1 MNLSKKFCK
10 NFLQKSFAIYG
21 LGKTGSST
29 LKFLKEKKITS
40 ICIWDDNLKIR
51 DKYNQ
56 KKKNSEISFKKKL
69 KLVDFIVISPGIS
82 IEKSSLKKELLKNKH
97 KIITDLDI
105 FYILNP
111 RVKSIIVT
119 GTNGKSTTCKIIQHI
134 LATRY
139 KNVYLGGNIGK
150 PILDLKFNKNS
161 IAIIEASSFQL
172 AYSNYIRA
180 KYAILLNISNDHL
193 DWHITK
199 SNYINSKFRIFKNQ
213 KKSDFA
219 FLDNKQ
225 LVNIYKK
232 KKLKGNLN
240 IISNKNFKLIKI
252 KIKNIY
258 FETNIN
264 NQNLVFAYHLIK
276 KLKISD
282 NTFINS
288 MNTFK
293 GLDHRY
299 QIIYKNKF
307 ITCINDS
314 KATSFEA
321 TKHALMN
328 SKNIYWIL
336 GGLPKKGDIFN
347 FKNFKKN
354 IIRGYVIGRN
364 INFYKK
370 NLKKKIDFVISKTLQ
385 KAIIQICFSIK
396 YDKKKNKVILF
407 SPSAASYDQYKN
419 FEERGDEFKKLI
431 KLYARKHF

>member
-1 MNLSKKFCK
+1 MNLSKKFRK

-29 LKFLKEKKITS
+29 LNFLKKKKIST
-40 ICIWDDNLKIR
+40 IYIWDDNKKIR
-51 DKYNQ
+51 GQHNL
-56 KKKNSEISFKKKL
+56 KKKNSLGFFKKQL
-69 KLVDFIVISPGIS
+69 NLVDFIVISPGIS
-82 IEKSSLKKELLKNKH
+82 IEKSIFKKELLKNKK

-105 FYILNP
+105 FFILNP
-111 RVKSIIVT
+111 TVKSIIVT

-134 LATRY
+134 LSTRY

-161 IAIIEASSFQL
+161 IVTIEASSFQL

-193 DWHITK
+193 EWHITK

-225 LVNIYKK
+225 LVNIYKQ

-240 IISNKNFKLIKI
+240 IIFDKNFKFIKI
-252 KIKNIY
+252 KIKNTY

-264 NQNLVFAYHLIK
+264 NQNLIFAYHLIK
-276 KLKISD
+276 KLNISD
-282 NTFINS
+282 KMFINS
-288 MNTFK
+288 INTFR

-299 QIIYKNKF
+299 QIIYKKKF

-321 TKHALMN
+321 SKYAIKN
-328 SKNIYWIL
+328 NKNIFWIVGGKNKL
-336 GGLPKKGDIFN
+336 GDSFEL
-347 FKNFKKN
+347 KNLKKN
-354 IIRGYVIGRN
+354 IIKSFIIGKKTAFFKN
-364 INFYKK
+364 QLSNHINYK
-370 NLKKKIDFVISKTLQ
+370 VSYTLQ
-385 KAIIQICFSIK
+385 KAVVDIFK
-396 YDKKKNKVILF
+396 DLKKFNSNDITVLF
-407 SPSAASYDQYKN
+407 SPASASYDQFKN
-419 FEERGDEFKKLI
+419 FMIRGDQFKFFVRK
-431 KLYARKHF
+431 YAKKYL